1 MVVPYLISVMSVAAV
16 VLVIPIMV
24 MRYKPVKKVELLRP
38 RDRRGQ
44 TLTVNRETDLG
55 VECKRSGGFIYRFIK
70 AGPSWVFNQGGR
82 QITKFFGIEATAY
95 TGIPKGDD
103 IDRVSIAEFLKLTWG
118 EKFYNAIPKK
128 QKDAVEQ
135 DRVGLTLEIEKIDE
149 EKFDLQ
155 SLSSADLDDE
165 GDSLVLAKI
174 AKGAVPSKK
183 SQLWN
188 FIIGAVL
195 GAAVMLFIS
204 VKGLV

>member
-55 VECKRSGGFIYRFIK
+55 VECKKSGDFIYRFIK

-82 QITKFFGIEATAY
+82 QITKFFGIEGTAY

-103 IDRVSIAEFLKLTWG
+103 ITLSSISELLRFIWG
-118 EKFYNAIPKK
+118 DKFYDAIPSK
-128 QKDAVEQ
+128 QKDAVEK
-135 DRVGLTLEIEKIDE
+135 DKWGITINVEKIEE
-149 EKFDLQ
+149 EKDCNRR
-155 SLSSADLDDE
+155 
-165 GDSLVLAKI
+165 
-174 AKGAVPSKK
+174 PY
-183 SQLWN
+183 W
-188 FIIGAVL
+188 
-195 GAAVMLFIS
+195 
-204 VKGLV
+204 